1 MPFGPSRIG
10 FYFAR
15 DREIVESFSKTF
27 DFMVLSYAFSEQSD
41 LDTRTQMITP
51 PPGDDD
57 YLGWRRARET
67 TGKVLSWGGDN
78 TSRGKESILLDLSK
92 FQETNPESTA
102 FQMDFRCFWY
112 SKGAKHS
119 TKNGYVHLDI
129 DLYTGGEMIHEGY
142 SFVNPT
148 ATDSLFVKS
157 MSSLITQNS
166 QYSEFNGQRLAVLN
180 YNLVTNVCN
189 ISVSDPVSLTPNYL

>member
-1 MPFGPSRIG
+1 MPSGPGRIG
-10 FYFAR
+10 FYFSR
-15 DREIVESFSKTF
+15 DREIVESFSYAF
-27 DFMVLSYAFSEQSD
+27 DFMVISYAFIEHND
-41 LDTRTQMITP
+41 LDTRTQMVNP

-78 TSRGKESILLDLSK
+78 RSRGKESILLDLSK
-92 FQETNPESTA
+92 FQETNPESSSL
-102 FQMDFRCFWY
+102 QLDFRCFWY

-129 DLYTGGEMIHEGY
+129 DLYTGGEMIPEGY

-166 QYSEFNGQRLAVLN
+166 QYSEFNGQRLAILN
-180 YNLVTNVCN
+180 YDLVTSVGD
-189 ISVSDPVSLTPNYL
+189 ISVIDPVALTPNYL